1 MTTRKTTRKQP
12 TLKVESPE
20 IQQELTPKSTKEA
33 IKKDNLESRSE
44 LNEAAKARIERY
56 KESGV
61 SYCEKCAFKLMRDPV
76 NRVNICPIN
85 DENCDRNKTKL
96 VE

>member
-12 TLKVESPE
+12 AIKVESPE
-20 IQQELTPKSTKEA
+20 INKELTPKSTKEA
-33 IKKDNLESRSE
+33 TKKENLESRSE
-44 LNEAAKARIERY
+44 LNDAAKARIERY

-61 SYCEKCAFKLMRDPV
+61 SYCEKCSFKLMRDPV

-85 DENCDRNKTKL
+85 DGNCARNKTKL